1 MKRKRRKKKLVD
13 DIYEP
18 QKKYL
23 ESEKGRRAA
32 KKAKHKHDSKD
43 KAKRRKQKRDYMR
56 RKRKEDKKIW
66 R

>member
-1 MKRKRRKKKLVD
+1 MKGKRRRKKLVD
-13 DIYEP
+13 DIYES

-23 ESEKGRRAA
+23 ETEKGKKAA
-32 KKAKHKHDSKD
+32 KKAKDKYDSRD

-56 RKRKEDKKIW
+56 RKRKEDKNIW

>member
-1 MKRKRRKKKLVD
+1 MKRKRRRKKLVD
-13 DIYEP
+13 DIYES

-23 ESEKGRRAA
+23 ETEKGKKAA
-32 KKAKHKHDSKD
+32 KKAKDKYDSRD

-56 RKRKEDKKIW
+56 RKRKEDKNIW